1 MIFLSILILI
11 VAIALPSINKNIR
24 TILYVVIS
32 SIIFIYAGALAF
44 NAFYIQSIGSGIG
57 IYSGVLFAFIS
68 QYFNSEI
75 FNYGSFSTIILLY
88 KLILA
93 CFWFS
98 VGVFSDLYCLPVSL
112 KLKINEVS
120 FIKLTLIFYLIF
132 WTIESIEVLVSL
144 NFPNLMINPL
154 DLNSYFGIEGHTPS
168 ASEPQSNTNTT
179 STTPTPSSANTGRGG
194 KSLIVAA
201 GLAGG
206 MKLAQGAPTPA
217 AKAGAIATGLVVGG
231 IGVAGVNIVEYLTED
246 IWKKNF
252 LISEITE
259 LSHILQDLFNLTGNN
274 GLDLLIIIHHS
285 QRVQIMI
292 SSVILYYF
300 ILNSIE
306 DKTIENIICKLFP
319 IKIGHYIM
327 KSITIIKKSSRFLI
341 FFLLIILII
350 SNTLSYFY
358 LDFFIVNIKDIVE
371 ICFK

>member
-57 IYSGVLFAFIS
+57 VYSGVLFAFIS

-98 VGVFSDLYCLPVSL
+98 VGVFSYLYCLPVSL

-144 NFPNLMINPL
+144 NFPNLM
-154 DLNSYFGIEGHTPS
+154 
-168 ASEPQSNTNTT
+168 
-179 STTPTPSSANTGRGG
+179 
-194 KSLIVAA
+194 
-201 GLAGG
+201 
-206 MKLAQGAPTPA
+206 
-217 AKAGAIATGLVVGG
+217 
-231 IGVAGVNIVEYLTED
+231 
-246 IWKKNF
+246 
-252 LISEITE
+252 
-259 LSHILQDLFNLTGNN
+259 
-274 GLDLLIIIHHS
+274 
-285 QRVQIMI
+285 
-292 SSVILYYF
+292 
-300 ILNSIE
+300 
-306 DKTIENIICKLFP
+306 
-319 IKIGHYIM
+319 
-327 KSITIIKKSSRFLI
+327 
-341 FFLLIILII
+341 
-350 SNTLSYFY
+350 
-358 LDFFIVNIKDIVE
+358 
-371 ICFK
+371 

>member
-1 MIFLSILILI
+1 M
-11 VAIALPSINKNIR
+11 
-24 TILYVVIS
+24 
-32 SIIFIYAGALAF
+32 
-44 NAFYIQSIGSGIG
+44 
-57 IYSGVLFAFIS
+57 
-68 QYFNSEI
+68 
-75 FNYGSFSTIILLY
+75 
-88 KLILA
+88 
-93 CFWFS
+93 
-98 VGVFSDLYCLPVSL
+98 
-112 KLKINEVS
+112 
-120 FIKLTLIFYLIF
+120 
-132 WTIESIEVLVSL
+132 
-144 NFPNLMINPL
+144 

-179 STTPTPSSANTGRGG
+179 TTTPTPSSAEATQAAPSSTNTTPAAPSSTNTGRGG
-194 KSLIVAA
+194 KSVIVAA

-206 MKLAQGAPTPA
+206 LKLAQGSPTLA
-217 AKAGAIATGLVVGG
+217 GKAGAIATGLVVGG
-231 IGVAGVNIVEYLTED
+231 IGVAGVNIIDNLTED
-246 IWKKNF
+246 IGKKKN

-259 LSHILQDLFNLTGNN
+259 LSQILQDLFNLTGNN

-319 IKIGHYIM
+319 IKICHYII

-341 FFLLIILII
+341 IFLLIILII

-358 LDFFIVNIKDIVE
+358 LDFFIDNIKDIVE

>member
-1 MIFLSILILI
+1 M
-11 VAIALPSINKNIR
+11 
-24 TILYVVIS
+24 
-32 SIIFIYAGALAF
+32 
-44 NAFYIQSIGSGIG
+44 
-57 IYSGVLFAFIS
+57 
-68 QYFNSEI
+68 
-75 FNYGSFSTIILLY
+75 
-88 KLILA
+88 
-93 CFWFS
+93 
-98 VGVFSDLYCLPVSL
+98 GVFFYLYCLPVSL

-132 WTIESIEVLVSL
+132 LTIESIEVLVSL

-231 IGVAGVNIVEYLTED
+231 IGVAGVNIIEYLTED
-246 IWKKNF
+246 IRKKKNF
-252 LISEITE
+252 FFISEITE

-341 FFLLIILII
+341 FF
-350 SNTLSYFY
+350 FY
-358 LDFFIVNIKDIVE
+358 
-371 ICFK
+371 

>member
-1 MIFLSILILI
+1 M
-11 VAIALPSINKNIR
+11 
-24 TILYVVIS
+24 
-32 SIIFIYAGALAF
+32 
-44 NAFYIQSIGSGIG
+44 
-57 IYSGVLFAFIS
+57 
-68 QYFNSEI
+68 
-75 FNYGSFSTIILLY
+75 
-88 KLILA
+88 
-93 CFWFS
+93 
-98 VGVFSDLYCLPVSL
+98 
-112 KLKINEVS
+112 
-120 FIKLTLIFYLIF
+120 
-132 WTIESIEVLVSL
+132 
-144 NFPNLMINPL
+144 

-179 STTPTPSSANTGRGG
+179 TTTPTPSSAEATQAAPSSTNTGRGG
-194 KSLIVAA
+194 KSVIVAA

-206 MKLAQGAPTPA
+206 LKLAQGSPTLA
-217 AKAGAIATGLVVGG
+217 GKAGAIATGLVVGG
-231 IGVAGVNIVEYLTED
+231 IGVAGVNIIDNLTED
-246 IWKKNF
+246 IGKKKI

-259 LSHILQDLFNLTGNN
+259 LSQILQDLFNLTGNN

-319 IKIGHYIM
+319 IKICHYII

-341 FFLLIILII
+341 IFLLIILII

-358 LDFFIVNIKDIVE
+358 LDFFIDNIKDIVE